1 MPRIGI
7 VLLAVIAI
15 TGCIR
20 PQTPPTGTTGRLVF
34 YAGNDGQGKVVCT
47 VPVKDGTFLRSTF
60 AERGCSNDEIHSL
73 RYENAKQD
81 AALWIYDDENCGDS
95 SDNAVITFT
104 ASAPSISVKTFDE
117 SGTHKGYDI
126 TYSHPDKDKGEAS
139 CFIVNVPGTGPQANT
154 GLGKGARAVAYVRFY
169 QGYGGTKKNICT
181 YVTNTLPF
189 FLKERICENDEAQ
202 SVTFENTPPGSVVE
216 VYDSPKYATSDDYS
230 RITTLVDARTR
241 IAVWH
246 FEATETKPDY
256 YIRYWWED
264 GNLSGKVS
272 SIIINLPRPPDR

>member
-104 ASAPSISVKTFDE
+104 ASAPSILVKTFDE

-154 GLGKGARAVAYVRFY
+154 GLGKGAKAVGFVRFY
-169 QGYGGTKKNICT
+169 EGYNGSQDNFCSYTI
-181 YVTNTLPF
+181 NTLPYF
-189 FLKERICENDEAQ
+189 RQGKPCKNDEAK
-202 SVTFENTPPGSVVE
+202 SLKYENVPAGSTVY
-216 VYDSPKYATSDDYS
+216 VYDNPNCDQGDDWAVMSTIRFANPRIVVWNFEDNDPDDAYA
-230 RITTLVDARTR
+230 
-241 IAVWH
+241 
-246 FEATETKPDY
+246 
-256 YIRYWWED
+256 IRYHRQD
-264 GNLSGKVS
+264 GNLDGKVS
-272 SIIINLPRPPDR
+272 CVIIDIP